1 MTWDDPYVF
10 AAFPFAVAAA
20 WYIFRRPLGITSV
33 PRFANITR
41 LWADRHGLSDSTTVT
56 RRRARGAL
64 LALGAMGA
72 LGALARPQWGT
83 IEETTF
89 DQSREVMIALDL
101 SRSMLADDV
110 KPTRLARAKLLIE
123 SLLDQLKG
131 ERVGLV
137 VFSGTAFVQSPLSA
151 DYEVMRDLLKDLDPS
166 YLPQGGTNY
175 GAMLG
180 AAANGFGEAGNGDR
194 FLVVLSDG
202 EAHDDEWQSQLAAL
216 NDRGI
221 RVIGLGVGTAE
232 GAMLPDE
239 KGGLLKDDKGGVVLS
254 RLEPHTLQQLAEQ
267 THGVYRDAATWVDI
281 ADLVGSTVDQGTK
294 GQYVEQKQ
302 VRQQDRF
309 QWFLAP
315 ALLFFLLS
323 YWIELPVFPVARTLP
338 RRQRPARDAAV
349 DVARAAALLLAVL
362 LAPRLA
368 SAASPPEPNALAA
381 TVAELSAKPALIPP
395 DLARLAQQT
404 IDFASQP
411 NTPNSPARA
420 GVIDDALTAVN
431 VGEATDAHA
440 ADWPTLR
447 KQLEQLKQAQEQ
459 QRQQDQPQPPNQ
471 QQQQKNGDGQQ
482 DQQNAQQGNQSQ
494 QARGNGQ
501 SQSASAGQQHQQDEP
516 SGEQRGKDQAKSG
529 PADETNRGP
538 NAGKDK
544 ADSNSASGGKGDDKK
559 EDAEQNDS
567 GKSGDPG
574 ALHEVAK
581 NQEEKP
587 RTSPDAGF
595 GTLDTETRQDGS
607 QNRPAAQPAI
617 RMVGGGSARPDKALD
632 GDPALAEAVGKMEH
646 VKDGDAPSVLFDRM
660 SRAENPHPPRNTGKN
675 W

>member
-1 MTWDDPYVF
+1 MTWGDTYAL
-10 AAFPFAVAAA
+10 AAFPFAVTAA
-20 WYIFRRPLGITSV
+20 WYIFRRPRGITSV
-33 PRFANITR
+33 PRFENITR
-41 LWADRHGLSDSTTVT
+41 LWADRHGLSDSTTAT

-64 LALGAMGA
+64 LALGALCA
-72 LGALARPQWGT
+72 VAALARPQWGT

-166 YLPQGGTNY
+166 YLPEGGTNY
-175 GAMLG
+175 GALLN
-180 AAANGFGEAGNGDR
+180 AAANAFGQTGDGDR

-202 EAHDDEWQSQLAAL
+202 EAHDDKWESQVAELMQ
-216 NDRGI
+216 RGI
-221 RVIGLGVGTAE
+221 RVIGLGIGTAE

-254 RLEPHTLQQLAEQ
+254 RLEPRTLQQLAEQ

-302 VRQQDRF
+302 VRQQERF

-315 ALLFFLLS
+315 AMLFFLLS
-323 YWIELPVFPVARTLP
+323 YWIELPVFPVARTLQ
-338 RRQRPARDAAV
+338 RRPRPARDATVA
-349 DVARAAALLLAVL
+349 VARAAALLLAL
-362 LAPRLA
+362 LVAPRLT
-368 SAASPPEPNALAA
+368 SAATAQEPNTLEA
-381 TVAELSAKPALIPP
+381 TVAELSAKPALVAP

-404 IDFASQP
+404 IDFASKP
-411 NTPNSPARA
+411 NTPNGPAHT
-420 GVIDDALTAVN
+420 GVIDDALDAVN
-431 VGEATDAHA
+431 VGEAADEHA

-447 KQLEQLKQAQEQ
+447 KQLEQLKQAREQPGQQQPQQQDQQEQ
-459 QRQQDQPQPPNQ
+459 QNA
-471 QQQQKNGDGQQ
+471 GGGQQ
-482 DQQNAQQGNQSQ
+482 DQQNTQHGDRSQ

-501 SQSASAGQQHQQDEP
+501 SQNGSGGQQQPQDGQ
-516 SGEQRGKDQAKSG
+516 SGEQQGKDRAKSG
-529 PADETNRGP
+529 SADETNDGQ
-538 NAGKDK
+538 NAGKHK
-544 ADSNSASGGKGDDKK
+544 TDSNSVSAGNADDNK
-559 EDAEQNDS
+559 EDAKQDG
-567 GKSGDPG
+567 GKSRDAG
-574 ALHEVAK
+574 AQHEVAK
-581 NQEEKP
+581 NLEQKP

-595 GTLDTETRQDGS
+595 GKLDAEKPNDGS
-607 QNRPAAQPAI
+607 QDKPASQPAT
-617 RMVGGGSARPDKALD
+617 RMVGGGSARPDKVLD
-632 GDPALAEAVGKMEH
+632 GDPALAEAVDKMEH

>member
-1 MTWDDPYVF
+1 MTWGDAYIF
-10 AAFPFAVAAA
+10 AAFPFAIAAA
-20 WYIFRRPLGITSV
+20 WYIFRRPRGATSV

-41 LWADRHGLSDSTTVT
+41 LWADRHGLSDSATAT

-64 LALGAMGA
+64 LALGAVCA
-72 LGALARPQWGT
+72 LAALARPQWGT
-83 IEETTF
+83 VEETTF

-131 ERVGLV
+131 ERVGLI

-151 DYEVMRDLLKDLDPS
+151 DYEVLRDLLNDLDPS
-166 YLPQGGTNY
+166 YLPQGGTDY
-175 GAMLG
+175 DAMLS
-180 AAANGFGEAGNGDR
+180 AAANAFGQTGDGDR

-216 NDRGI
+216 KERGI

-315 ALLFFLLS
+315 AMLFLLLS

-338 RRQRPARDAAV
+338 RRPRPARDAAV

-362 LAPRLA
+362 VAPRLA
-368 SAASPPEPNALAA
+368 SAASAA
-381 TVAELSAKPALIPP
+381 GT
-395 DLARLAQQT
+395 
-404 IDFASQP
+404 
-411 NTPNSPARA
+411 
-420 GVIDDALTAVN
+420 
-431 VGEATDAHA
+431 
-440 ADWPTLR
+440 
-447 KQLEQLKQAQEQ
+447 
-459 QRQQDQPQPPNQ
+459 QRP
-471 QQQQKNGDGQQ
+471 
-482 DQQNAQQGNQSQ
+482 
-494 QARGNGQ
+494 
-501 SQSASAGQQHQQDEP
+501 
-516 SGEQRGKDQAKSG
+516 
-529 PADETNRGP
+529 
-538 NAGKDK
+538 
-544 ADSNSASGGKGDDKK
+544 
-559 EDAEQNDS
+559 
-567 GKSGDPG
+567 
-574 ALHEVAK
+574 
-581 NQEEKP
+581 
-587 RTSPDAGF
+587 
-595 GTLDTETRQDGS
+595 
-607 QNRPAAQPAI
+607 
-617 RMVGGGSARPDKALD
+617 
-632 GDPALAEAVGKMEH
+632 
-646 VKDGDAPSVLFDRM
+646 
-660 SRAENPHPPRNTGKN
+660 
-675 W
+675 

>member
-1 MTWDDPYVF
+1 MTWGDTYVF

-20 WYIFRRPLGITSV
+20 WYIFRRPRGITSV

-41 LWADRHGLSDSTTVT
+41 LWAGRHGLSDSTSAT

-64 LALGAMGA
+64 LALGALGA
-72 LGALARPQWGT
+72 LAALARPQWGT

-89 DQSREVMIALDL
+89 DQSHEVMIALDL
-101 SRSMLADDV
+101 SRSMQAGDV

-175 GAMLG
+175 GAMLS
-180 AAANGFGEAGNGDR
+180 AAANAFGQTGGGDR

-202 EAHDDEWQSQLAAL
+202 EAHDDKWESQVAELTQR
-216 NDRGI
+216 DI

-254 RLEPHTLQQLAEQ
+254 RLEPRTLQELAEQ

-315 ALLFFLLS
+315 AMLFFLLS
-323 YWIELPVFPVARTLP
+323 YWIELPVFPVARTLQ
-338 RRQRPARDAAV
+338 RRPRPARDAAV
-349 DVARAAALLLAVL
+349 DVARAAALLLALL

-368 SAASPPEPNALAA
+368 SAATAQEPNTLAA
-381 TVAELSAKPALIPP
+381 TVAELSAKPALAAP
-395 DLARLAQQT
+395 DCARLAQQT
-404 IDFASQP
+404 IDFASTP
-411 NTPNSPARA
+411 NTPNSPART
-420 GVIDDALTAVN
+420 GVIDDGLTAVN
-431 VGEATDAHA
+431 VGEAADAHA
-440 ADWPTLR
+440 ADWPALR
-447 KQLEQLKQAQEQ
+447 QQLEQLKQAQQ
-459 QRQQDQPQPPNQ
+459 QQPQPDQQQSQ
-471 QQQQKNGDGQQ
+471 QQQQNGGGGQQ

-494 QARGNGQ
+494 QAKGNGQ
-501 SQSASAGQQHQQDEP
+501 SQNGSEGQQQPQDGQSAEQQ
-516 SGEQRGKDQAKSG
+516 GKDQAKSG
-529 PADETNRGP
+529 SPEATNSGQD
-538 NAGKDK
+538 AEKDK
-544 ADSNSASGGKGDDKK
+544 ADSKDASGGKADEEKADAKQDDG
-559 EDAEQNDS
+559 
-567 GKSGDPG
+567 GKSGDAG
-574 ALHEVAK
+574 AQHEVAK
-581 NQEEKP
+581 NQEQKP

-595 GTLDTETRQDGS
+595 GTLDAEKPQDGS
-607 QNRPAAQPAI
+607 PDKPASPPAT
-617 RMVGGGSARPDKALD
+617 RMVGGGSARPDKGLD

-646 VKDGDAPSVLFDRM
+646 VKDGDAPSVLFERM
-660 SRAENPHPPRNTGKN
+660 SRAENPHPPRNIGKN